1 MNDQKSHP
9 LAISGATGLSERVLA
24 LYKKKGMPVAT
35 AAASIAWITQNKR
48 VKIDSPRPTGNADA
62 PEVKPSGY
70 MDARVARER
79 AEAELAQ
86 IKALEARGT
95 LVSREAVRSE
105 LARRLSG
112 LREALLQIPSRLEA
126 VLAAEEDPGKI
137 HQLLEDEIYAAL
149 AGVSEVA

>member
-9 LAISGATGLSERVLA
+9 LAISGGA
-24 LYKKKGMPVAT
+24 
-35 AAASIAWITQNKR
+35 
-48 VKIDSPRPTGNADA
+48 
-62 PEVKPSGY
+62 
-70 MDARVARER
+70 
-79 AEAELAQ
+79 
-86 IKALEARGT
+86 